1 MQGTRDEPVRTAV
14 VGAPDDRERLA
25 AVLSGD
31 DAVAVVEHGGL
42 DTLVGGSTTEVD
54 CIVCP
59 SSADYEWTREAD
71 RTVALVVVAEG
82 LERPVVERIVGDAR
96 AAHVR
101 PGEGLATVLPV
112 QIERLADRASS
123 STAWRL
129 ADFADEAIVEFD
141 PETLAL
147 RDANERFYDRW
158 GWDTTDLT
166 DATVR
171 DLLVTD
177 ITEEL
182 RGRGRGADGEEHLE
196 WMDSEADPVETMVER
211 ARGGNYEAREWHCT
225 DADGAAFKTAVDLLV
240 DERAGTG
247 YLVADVPTPEPPG
260 HRTDSLARDEAAM
273 LRSLVEHVP
282 MSVYFKDTESRHV
295 LVSEDV
301 VEPFME
307 SPEGKILHS
316 PEDVVGKT
324 DFDLYEGDKAAEAV
338 ADDRAV
344 IESGEPIRDRIEHAQ
359 PPNGQDLFFQTTKAP
374 WYDEAGRAQGIVGV
388 TVDVSEQKRRER
400 ELDRQNERL
409 EEFAGILSHDLRNPL
424 NVAQSRLELYW
435 RSGDESELEEVAE
448 MHDRIEA
455 IVDEVLTYAREGSH
469 IDELAWITGV
479 DQAEAAWNAVDT
491 GAATLV
497 TDWTYSIRGDGDRL
511 GRLFENCFRNAVEH
525 GSTSPRSQAP
535 EDAVEHGSTSPASQA
550 QQDADGASS
559 VEPSVADAPDDA
571 VEHGSTSSRP
581 ETDDALTVRVG
592 TLAEHD
598 PGFYVEDDGAGIP
611 EDVREQVFDRGVSSD
626 EGGTGF
632 GLAIVAEIADA
643 HGWAVRAT
651 ESDEGGARFEFRG
664 VTRGDELAS

>member
-1 MQGTRDEPVRTAV
+1 V

-42 DTLVGGSTTEVD
+42 DTLVGGSTTAVD

-71 RTVALVVVAEG
+71 RAVAIVVVAEG
-82 LERPVVERIVGDAR
+82 LERPAVERIVGDAR
-96 AAHVR
+96 AAHVP
-101 PGEGLATVLPV
+101 PGEDLATVLPV

-182 RGRGRGADGEEHLE
+182 RGRGRGADGEKHLE

-211 ARGGNYEAREWHCT
+211 ARGGNYETREWHCT

-247 YLVADVPTPEPPG
+247 YLVADVPSPESGREADP
-260 HRTDSLARDEAAM
+260 LAHDEAAM

-282 MSVYFKDTESRHV
+282 MSVYFKDTRSRHV

-324 DFDLYEGDKAAEAV
+324 DFDLYEGVKAADAV

-374 WYDEAGRAQGIVGV
+374 WYDEEGRAQGIVGV

-497 TDWTYSIRGDGDRL
+497 TDWAYSIRGDADRL
-511 GRLFENCFRNAVEH
+511 GRLFENCYRNAVEH

-535 EDAVEHGSTSPASQA
+535 
-550 QQDADGASS
+550 
-559 VEPSVADAPDDA
+559 DDA
-571 VEHGSTSSRP
+571 VEHG
-581 ETDDALTVRVG
+581 DDLTVRVG

-598 PGFYVEDDGAGIP
+598 PGFFVEDDGVGIP
-611 EDVREQVFDRGVSSD
+611 EEVRERVFERGVSSD

-643 HGWAVRAT
+643 HGWEVAVT

>member
-1 MQGTRDEPVRTAV
+1 V
-14 VGAPDDRERLA
+14 VGAPADRERLA
-25 AVLSGD
+25 AALSGD
-31 DAVAVVEHGGL
+31 DAVATVGHGGL
-42 DTLVGGSTTEVD
+42 DTLVDGSTTEVD

-59 SSADYEWTREAD
+59 TGGDYEWTRESD
-71 RTVALVVVAEG
+71 RAVGVVVVAEG
-82 LERPVVERIVGDAR
+82 LERSVLERVVGDAR
-96 AAHVR
+96 GAHVH
-101 PGEGLATVLPV
+101 PGSDLSTVLPV
-112 QIERLADRASS
+112 QVERLADRVSS
-123 STAWRL
+123 PAAWRL
-129 ADFADEAIVEFD
+129 ADFADEAVVEFD

-147 RDANERFYDRW
+147 RDANERFHDRW
-158 GWDTTDLT
+158 GWGPTDLT

-182 RGRGRGADGEEHLE
+182 RGQGRGADGEQHLE
-196 WMDSEADPVETMVER
+196 WMDSDADPVETMVER
-211 ARGGNYEAREWHCT
+211 ARGGNYETREWHCT
-225 DADGAAFKTAVDLLV
+225 DADGAAFKTEVDLLV

-247 YLVADVPTPEPPG
+247 YLVADVPPPESTGREADP
-260 HRTDSLARDEAAM
+260 LARDEAAM
-273 LRSLVEHVP
+273 LRSLVDHVP

-301 VEPFME
+301 VEPFIE

-324 DFDLYEGDKAAEAV
+324 DFDLYEADNAAEAV

-344 IESGEPIRDRIEHAQ
+344 IESGEPIRDRVEHAQ

-374 WYDEAGRAQGIVGV
+374 WYDEAGRARGIVGV

-424 NVAQSRLELYW
+424 NVAKSRLELYW
-435 RSGDESELEEVAE
+435 RSGDESELEEVAA

-469 IDELAWITGV
+469 IDELEWVTGV
-479 DQAEAAWNAVDT
+479 DQAEAAWDAVDT

-497 TDWTYSIRGDGDRL
+497 TDWAYAIRGDADRL
-511 GRLFENCFRNAVEH
+511 GRLFENCYRNAVEH
-525 GSTSPRSQAP
+525 GSTSSRSKAD
-535 EDAVEHGSTSPASQA
+535 DAVEHGSTSPASQA

-559 VEPSVADAPDDA
+559 VEPSGADAPEDA
-571 VEHGSTSSRP
+571 VEHGG
-581 ETDDALTVRVG
+581 DALTVRVG
-592 TLAEHD
+592 TLPESD
-598 PGFYVEDDGAGIP
+598 PGFYVEDDGSGIP
-611 EDVREQVFDRGVSSD
+611 EDVRERVFERGVSSSD
-626 EGGTGF
+626 GGTGF

-651 ESDEGGARFEFRG
+651 ESDEGGARFEVTG
-664 VTRGDELAS
+664 VTRGDELDE

>member
-71 RTVALVVVAEG
+71 RAVAIVVVAEG
-82 LERPVVERIVGDAR
+82 LERPAVERIVGDAR
-96 AAHVR
+96 AAHVP
-101 PGEGLATVLPV
+101 PGEDLPTVLPV

-158 GWDTTDLT
+158 GWDTTDLA

-211 ARGGNYEAREWHCT
+211 ARGGSYETREWHCT

-247 YLVADVPTPEPPG
+247 YLVADVPSPESG
-260 HRTDSLARDEAAM
+260 READTLARDEAAM

-282 MSVYFKDTESRHV
+282 MSVYFKDTRSRHV

-324 DFDLYEGDKAAEAV
+324 DFDLYEGAKAADAV
-338 ADDRAV
+338 ADDRSV
-344 IESGEPIRDRIEHAQ
+344 IESGEPIRDRIEHAR

-374 WYDEAGRAQGIVGV
+374 WYDEAGRARGIVGV

-469 IDELAWITGV
+469 IDELEWITGV
-479 DQAEAAWNAVDT
+479 DQAEAAWDAVDT
-491 GAATLV
+491 GAATLA
-497 TDWTYSIRGDGDRL
+497 TDWAYSIRGDADRL
-511 GRLFENCFRNAVEH
+511 GRLFENCYRNAVEH
-525 GSTSPRSQAP
+525 GG
-535 EDAVEHGSTSPASQA
+535 DAV
-550 QQDADGASS
+550 
-559 VEPSVADAPDDA
+559 
-571 VEHGSTSSRP
+571 
-581 ETDDALTVRVG
+581 TVRVG
-592 TLAEHD
+592 TLAESD

-611 EDVREQVFDRGVSSD
+611 EDVRERVFERGVSSD

-651 ESDEGGARFEFRG
+651 ESDDGGARFEVTG
-664 VTRGDELAS
+664 VTRGDELE

>member
-14 VGAPDDRERLA
+14 VGSADDRERLA
-25 AVLSGD
+25 AALSGD

-42 DTLVGGSTTEVD
+42 DRLAEGSTTEVD

-59 SSADYEWTREAD
+59 TGADYERTRETDPA
-71 RTVALVVVAEG
+71 VGVVVVAEG
-82 LERPVVERIVGDAR
+82 VERAVLERVVGDPR
-96 AAHVR
+96 AVHVH
-101 PGEGLATVLPV
+101 PGGDLATILPLQV
-112 QIERLADRASS
+112 DRLADRPAST
-123 STAWRL
+123 TAWRL
-129 ADFADEAIVEFD
+129 ADFADEAVVEFD

-147 RDANERFYDRW
+147 RDANERFHDRW
-158 GWDTTDLT
+158 GWDPADLT

-196 WMDSEADPVETMVER
+196 WIDPDADPVETMVER
-211 ARGGNYEAREWHCT
+211 ARGGNYETREWHCT

-240 DERAGTG
+240 DDRAGTG
-247 YLVADVPTPEPPG
+247 YLVADVPTPESGREADP
-260 HRTDSLARDEAAM
+260 HARDEAAM

-282 MSVYFKDTESRHV
+282 MSVYFKDTRSRHV

-301 VEPFME
+301 VEPFIE
-307 SPEGKILHS
+307 SPEGKILHT

-324 DFDLYEGDKAAEAV
+324 DFDLYEGDNAAAAV

-344 IESGEPIRDRIEHAQ
+344 IESGEPIRDRAEHAQ
-359 PPNGQDLFFQTTKAP
+359 PPNGQDLFFRTTKAP
-374 WYDEAGRAQGIVGV
+374 WYDSEGRARGIVGV

-424 NVAQSRLELYW
+424 NVAKSRLDLYW
-435 RSGDESELEEVAE
+435 RSGDESELEEVAA

-469 IDELAWITGV
+469 IDELEWITGV
-479 DQAEAAWNAVDT
+479 DQAETAWNAVDT
-491 GAATLV
+491 GDAALT
-497 TDWTYSIRGDGDRL
+497 TDWAYSIRGDADRL

-525 GSTSPRSQAP
+525 GSTSGRP
-535 EDAVEHGSTSPASQA
+535 G
-550 QQDADGASS
+550 G
-559 VEPSVADAPDDA
+559 DDA
-571 VEHGSTSSRP
+571 V
-581 ETDDALTVRVG
+581 TVRVG
-592 TLAEHD
+592 TLAETD
-598 PGFYVEDDGAGIP
+598 PGFYVEDDGPGVP
-611 EDVREQVFDRGVSSD
+611 EDVRERVFERGVSSE

-643 HGWAVRAT
+643 HGWEVRAT
-651 ESDEGGARFEFRG
+651 ESETGGARFEVTG
-664 VTRGDELAS
+664 VTRGDELES

>member
-25 AVLSGD
+25 AAVSGD

-42 DTLVGGSTTEVD
+42 ETLVEGSATEVD

-59 SSADYEWTREAD
+59 TGADYERAREAD
-71 RTVALVVVAEG
+71 PAVGVVVVAEG
-82 LERPVVERIVGDAR
+82 LERAALERIAGDAR
-96 AAHVR
+96 AVHVH
-101 PGEGLATVLPV
+101 PGGDLATRLPV
-112 QIERLADRASS
+112 QVERLADRPS
-123 STAWRL
+123 STAAWRL
-129 ADFADEAIVEFD
+129 ADFADEAVVEFD

-147 RDANERFYDRW
+147 RDANERFHDRW
-158 GWDTTDLT
+158 GWDPADLT

-196 WMDSEADPVETMVER
+196 WMDPEADPVETMVER
-211 ARGGNYEAREWHCT
+211 ARGGNYETREWHCT
-225 DADGAAFKTAVDLLV
+225 DADGVAFKTAVDLLV

-247 YLVADVPTPEPPG
+247 YLVADVPSPRSGRATDPP
-260 HRTDSLARDEAAM
+260 ARDEAAM

-301 VEPFME
+301 VEPFIE
-307 SPEGKILHS
+307 SPEGKILHT

-324 DFDLYEGDKAAEAV
+324 DFDLYEGDNAAEAV

-374 WYDEAGRAQGIVGV
+374 WYDEEGRARGIVGV

-424 NVAQSRLELYW
+424 NVAKSRLDLYW

-469 IDELAWITGV
+469 IDELEWITGV
-479 DQAEAAWNAVDT
+479 EQAETAWDAVDT
-491 GAATLV
+491 GDATLT
-497 TDWTYSIRGDGDRL
+497 TDWDYAIRGDADRL
-511 GRLFENCFRNAVEH
+511 GRLFENCYRNAVDH
-525 GSTSPRSQAP
+525 AG
-535 EDAVEHGSTSPASQA
+535 DAV
-550 QQDADGASS
+550 
-559 VEPSVADAPDDA
+559 
-571 VEHGSTSSRP
+571 
-581 ETDDALTVRVG
+581 TVRVG
-592 TLAEHD
+592 TLAESD
-598 PGFYVEDDGAGIP
+598 PGFYVEDDGPGIP
-611 EDVREQVFDRGVSSD
+611 ADVRERVFERGVSST

-643 HGWAVRAT
+643 HGWEVRAT
-651 ESDEGGARFEFRG
+651 ESESGGARFEVTG
-664 VTRGDELAS
+664 VTRGDELES

>member
-42 DTLVGGSTTEVD
+42 DTLVGGSTTAVD

-71 RTVALVVVAEG
+71 RAVAIVVVAEG
-82 LERPVVERIVGDAR
+82 LERPAVERIVGDAR
-96 AAHVR
+96 AAHVP
-101 PGEGLATVLPV
+101 PGEDLATVLPV

-211 ARGGNYEAREWHCT
+211 ARGGNYETREWHCT

-247 YLVADVPTPEPPG
+247 YLVADVPSPESGREADP
-260 HRTDSLARDEAAM
+260 LAHDEAAM

-282 MSVYFKDTESRHV
+282 MSVYFKDTRSRHV

-324 DFDLYEGDKAAEAV
+324 DFDLYEGVKAADAV

-374 WYDEAGRAQGIVGV
+374 WYDEEGRAQGIVGV

-497 TDWTYSIRGDGDRL
+497 TDWAYSIRGDADRL
-511 GRLFENCFRNAVEH
+511 GRLFENCYRNAVEH

-535 EDAVEHGSTSPASQA
+535 
-550 QQDADGASS
+550 
-559 VEPSVADAPDDA
+559 DDA
-571 VEHGSTSSRP
+571 VEHG
-581 ETDDALTVRVG
+581 DDLTVRVG

-598 PGFYVEDDGAGIP
+598 PGFFVEDDGVGIP
-611 EDVREQVFDRGVSSD
+611 EEVRERVFERGVSSD

-643 HGWAVRAT
+643 HGWEVAVT